1 MVISSKKVRKI
12 MGEKCTY
19 KDFLTLFPF
28 CNKELQDELLWRLR
42 KQKKP
47 FSLCGKE
54 VPKDL
59 NSISY
64 GMLDDLRTAATTIE
78 DPIGE
83 CAKVLLGIDCYSL
96 ITADVNDVF
105 GFATFV
111 TKELEKINKLFSEIK
126 QTYSKEEEAAGIH
139 ELDFGS
145 FGVLDWYARRMGISN
160 QNDVRNVAWVRIYKC
175 MKNDNMQSEFER
187 RLHKQYMN
195 KNKVN
200 SKRR

>member
-12 MGEKCTY
+12 MDEKCTY

-28 CNKELQDELLWRLR
+28 CNKDLQDELLGRLR

-54 VPKDL
+54 LPGNL
-59 NSISY
+59 NAISY
-64 GMLDDLRTAATTIE
+64 GMLDDLRTAATTE
-78 DPIGE
+78 DPIGG
-83 CAKVLLGIDCYSL
+83 CAKVLLGIDSNKL
-96 ITADVNDVF
+96 VTADVNDVF
-105 GFATFV
+105 GFAAFV

-126 QTYSKEEEAAGIH
+126 HTYSKEEEAAGIH

-160 QNDVRNVAWVRIYKC
+160 QNDVRDVAWVRIYKC

-195 KNKVN
+195 NNKVK

>member
-1 MVISSKKVRKI
+1 MMISSKEVRKI
-12 MGEKCTY
+12 MDEKCTY

-28 CNKELQDELLWRLR
+28 CNKELQDELLGRLR

-54 VPKDL
+54 LPENL
-59 NSISY
+59 NAISY
-64 GMLDDLRTAATTIE
+64 GMLDDLRTAATTE
-78 DPIGE
+78 DPIGG
-83 CAKVLLGIDCYSL
+83 CAKVLLGIDGNKL
-96 ITADVNDVF
+96 VTADVNDVF

-111 TKELEKINKLFSEIK
+111 TRELEKINKLFSEIK

-160 QNDVRNVAWVRIYKC
+160 QNDVRDIAWVRIYKC

-195 KNKVN
+195 KNKEK